1 MSTASQLCC
10 LRLIPLQ
17 ASEIRNRRQNFMANF
32 SHDMVV
38 DIKGP
43 GQLVGEVVMEE
54 QPPPSAYSARARG
67 EVVALKLTQ
76 ENYIRA
82 LAAMYREA
90 ESGARATVGPMMS
103 ANGAGRAGPV
113 SAGGGPS
120 GRGQMGSRMGRMGS
134 GAGGLPRTADFDE
147 DEWGNTPSQGLSGAM
162 SSRRSADEGAGA
174 YSGAIARAAPS
185 SMEAEGDALLLGP
198 R

>member
-1 MSTASQLCC
+1 
-10 LRLIPLQ
+10 
-17 ASEIRNRRQNFMANF
+17 MANF

-90 ESGARATVGPMMS
+90 ESGARATVGPMAS
-103 ANGAGRAGPV
+103 ANGAPRAGYS
-113 SAGGGPS
+113 SAGGGTS
-120 GRGQMGSRMGRMGS
+120 GRGQVGSRMGRMGS

-147 DEWGNTPSQGLSGAM
+147 DDWVNTPSQGLSGVLT
-162 SSRRSADEGAGA
+162 RPSADEGPGVD
-174 YSGAIARAAPS
+174 SGPNAQPGLTPMYVEGEALVLAP
-185 SMEAEGDALLLGP
+185 